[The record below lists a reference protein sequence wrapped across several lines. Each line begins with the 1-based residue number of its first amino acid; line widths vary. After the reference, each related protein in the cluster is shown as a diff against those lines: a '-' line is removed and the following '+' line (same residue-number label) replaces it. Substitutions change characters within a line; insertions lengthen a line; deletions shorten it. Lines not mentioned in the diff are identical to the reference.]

1 MREPPASPNRL
12 HLVFSQAGF
21 LRGKDWVG
29 TGRQEGVCIS
39 IGPRGVIIACNSAL
53 IMCEIPT
60 VGETRSQSRDGLE
73 GGLRITSP
81 SCFYLLGSGGPE
93 KGSDLPTGAAS
104 TRVGNVSSVG
114 FWTAWLNVRCLLSL
128 PEADW

>member
-12 HLVFSQAGF
+12 HLVFSQAGS

-60 VGETRSQSRDGLE
+60 AGETRSQSCDG
-73 GGLRITSP
+73 
-81 SCFYLLGSGGPE
+81 
-93 KGSDLPTGAAS
+93 
-104 TRVGNVSSVG
+104 RVGRGSKDH
-114 FWTAWLNVRCLLSL
+114 FTFFLL
-128 PEADW
+128 PAGERGPREGK